1 MDVETVGTDSTG
13 QPVYAAMDALAA
25 DAVLLANRVKLHTDF
40 QADVESGLAKMAVV
54 GLGKQRGAENMH
66 NAALD
71 RGFTD
76 VIPERAEILVDETP
90 IVGGLALVENAD
102 ERAAAV
108 EGVPADDLLEAE
120 PALLD
125 RSEALFPSLPIEDL
139 DLLVVDEMGK
149 EVSGTG
155 LDTNVV
161 GRVRFHGQDEPETP
175 SITRV
180 YVRSL
185 TPPSHGNALGMG
197 LADLVHEDLAAAVD
211 FGDTYVNIVT
221 SGEPVRAKL
230 PFVVPSDATAFVLST
245 SMTGVHD
252 ASELRIARIENTLE
266 PDELW
271 VSNRS
276 SRASGTRRTSSSTK
290 TVPGRSTTTAT
301 SPCRSTRD
309 RRGG

>member
-1 MDVETVGTDSTG
+1 MGSHGGATDEGQRETLASLGITPRARRLRIRSSMDVETVGTDSTG

-155 LDTNVV
+155 TRYQRRRPRSVPRAGRAGDPVDNP
-161 GRVRFHGQDEPETP
+161 RVRP
-175 SITRV
+175 
-180 YVRSL
+180 
-185 TPPSHGNALGMG
+185 
-197 LADLVHEDLAAAVD
+197 LADAAVPRQRPRD
-211 FGDTYVNIVT
+211 GAGRPGARGT
-221 SGEPVRAKL
+221 SRRP
-230 PFVVPSDATAFVLST
+230 ST
-245 SMTGVHD
+245 S
-252 ASELRIARIENTLE
+252 
-266 PDELW
+266 
-271 VSNRS
+271 
-276 SRASGTRRTSSSTK
+276 
-290 TVPGRSTTTAT
+290 AT
-301 SPCRSTRD
+301 PT
-309 RRGG
+309 